1 MSLERGIRVS
11 ASQSDPTGTHTAGA
25 PSAES
30 VDPHE
35 TATTTDHAVD
45 VRVSAE
51 PSQLPVMRAVVGDLA
66 MRADFDVD
74 AIADLRLAVDE
85 VCSSLVRIAAPSAT
99 LLCRFSTGVDTVSIT
114 AEVDSHEASAPRT
127 NTFSWRVL
135 SALADDVASSVV
147 APTNGTDTHVVRIEL
162 SKGRT
167 VHE

>member
-1 MSLERGIRVS
+1 M
-11 ASQSDPTGTHTAGA
+11 
-25 PSAES
+25 SAE
-30 VDPHE
+30 
-35 TATTTDHAVD
+35 A
-45 VRVSAE
+45 
-51 PSQLPVMRAVVGDLA
+51 SQLPVMRAVVGDLA

-85 VCSSLVRIAAPSAT
+85 VCSTLVRVAAPAGT
-99 LLCRFSTGVDTVSIT
+99 LLCRFTTNLDAVSII
-114 AEVDSHEASAPRT
+114 AEVDSHETSAPRT

-147 APTNGTDTHVVRIEL
+147 APTNGAGTHVVRIEL